1 MQGLSLRRGVDLNC
15 PNIFI
20 HLLIKQLHASLSY
33 LAHQIKVLACSITK
47 NPNFRN
53 GVQAKQQGAE
63 HVCHL
68 AGVEND
74 HRFPAVSADKGNIS
88 KESSLASDCGSLQL
102 TQSCTNYVNSAHWA
116 AVLDGIADLKI
127 QLDEEGEVQEDTP
140 LDEPSFAQ
148 WGGPQLL
155 YGCTSLLT
163 KEEILATIP
172 ERPVVDRLISG
183 YFNSF
188 EMSPAVLHSVE
199 FLKEY
204 ERFWQSP
211 SETPVIW
218 LGLLFT
224 IMCLATQFQK
234 FRLDPGIQTP
244 ESLSREHDIQC
255 KIEAFR
261 QKIVQ
266 CLILGEYAKGGPY
279 VLETLMLYIAVEV
292 FLRSDAEIGVWIL
305 LGTIVQLAMHMGYH
319 RDPRHFPSMSP
330 FAAEMRKR
338 IWTTVVELDIGIST
352 QMGLPRLIK
361 HWQADTVGPLNLH
374 DKDFDRDTVAM
385 PASRPETE
393 PTPMLFR
400 LVKARMMTTIGFV
413 WDLVADTRRC
423 SYAEIMKMDSM
434 LQAAHSAI
442 PQCLQWLSMAD
453 CIMDSPQVIMQKVFL
468 EIMFHL
474 ARIVLHQRY
483 LHSWQA
489 DTQNDYSQRAC
500 LDAALKLLDYQH
512 VLQEETQPFCRLYQE
527 RWRVSSLVNHDFL
540 LATSILCSYLQRAG
554 VQSKGG
560 AGAVTEE
567 TIWTTL
573 QKTYD
578 IWAHSSSSSKEA
590 QKAAR
595 AVRVVLGHRNC
606 INSDSVND
614 ETNPLLLHIPPASF
628 HNDPICPDPEG
639 SRVRFNVQ
647 FPVFDATV
655 LTNWSMANDDIE
667 GFPIT
672 TPASS
677 VDWQMINTAIN
688 DV

>member
-1 MQGLSLRRGVDLNC
+1 MSSRDRSFSASPYADLS
-15 PNIFI
+15 
-20 HLLIKQLHASLSY
+20 
-33 LAHQIKVLACSITK
+33 
-47 NPNFRN
+47 
-53 GVQAKQQGAE
+53 
-63 HVCHL
+63 
-68 AGVEND
+68 
-74 HRFPAVSADKGNIS
+74 KGNS
-88 KESSLASDCGSLQL
+88 PASDCGSLQL
-102 TQSCTNYVNSAHWA
+102 TQSSTNYVNSAHWA

-127 QLDEEGEVQEDTP
+127 QLDEEEEVQNDTP
-140 LDEPSFAQ
+140 LDEPPFAQ
-148 WGGPQLL
+148 RGGPRLL
-155 YGCTSLLT
+155 YGCTALLT

-183 YFNSF
+183 YFTLSIC
-188 EMSPAVLHSVE
+188 HQ
-199 FLKEY
+199 Y

-244 ESLSREHDIQC
+244 ASLSREHDLQC

-266 CLILGEYAKGGPY
+266 CLILGEYAKGPPY

-292 FLRSDAEIGVWIL
+292 VLRSDAEIGIWIL

-319 RDPRHFPSMSP
+319 RDPQHFPSMSP
-330 FAAEMRKR
+330 FTAEMRKR
-338 IWTTVVELDIGIST
+338 VWATVVDLDIGIST

-361 HWQADTVGPLNLH
+361 NWQTDTGEPSNFH

-385 PASRPETE
+385 PSSRPETE
-393 PTPMLFR
+393 LTPMLFR
-400 LVKARMMTTIGFV
+400 LVKARMMATIGFV
-413 WDLVADTRRC
+413 WDLVTDTRRC
-423 SYAEIMKMDSM
+423 PYAEIMKMDSM
-434 LQAAHSAI
+434 LQEVHSAI
-442 PQCLQWLSMAD
+442 PQCLQWRSMAD

-468 EIMFHL
+468 EIMFHR

-489 DTQNDYSQRAC
+489 DTQNDYSQQAC

-554 VQSKGG
+554 AQSKGG
-560 AGAVTEE
+560 IGAVTEE
-567 TIWTTL
+567 TIWKSL
-573 QKTYD
+573 QKTYN
-578 IWAHSSSSSKEA
+578 IWVHSSSSSKEA

-595 AVRVVLGHRNC
+595 ALRVILGNRNC
-606 INSDSVND
+606 ISSNSASDD
-614 ETNPLLLHIPPASF
+614 TNPLLCQSPPASF
-628 HNDPICPDPEG
+628 HDDPICRDPEG
-639 SRVRFNVQ
+639 SRARFNVQ
-647 FPVFDATV
+647 FPVFDATA
-655 LTNWSMANDDIE
+655 LANWSMVNDDIK
-667 GFPIT
+667 GFPFT

-677 VDWQMINTAIN
+677 VDWQMIDTAIN
-688 DV
+688 GIQSHGGESPQIPDIAAGR

>member
-1 MQGLSLRRGVDLNC
+1 MQT
-15 PNIFI
+15 
-20 HLLIKQLHASLSY
+20 ASTS
-33 LAHQIKVLACSITK
+33 SS
-47 NPNFRN
+47 NPAPS
-53 GVQAKQQGAE
+53 V
-63 HVCHL
+63 
-68 AGVEND
+68 
-74 HRFPAVSADKGNIS
+74 HRDSPIASADRSFATSPYADLFKG
-88 KESSLASDCGSLQL
+88 KSSAPDCGSLQL
-102 TQSCTNYVNSAHWA
+102 TQSSTNYVNSAHWA

-127 QLDEEGEVQEDTP
+127 HLDEEGEVQDDTP
-140 LDEPSFAQ
+140 LDEFSVAER
-148 WGGPQLL
+148 GGPQLL
-155 YGCTSLLT
+155 YGCTRPVT

-188 EMSPAVLHSVE
+188 DMSPAVLHSVE

-204 ERFWQSP
+204 ERFWENP

-234 FRLDPGIQTP
+234 FRLHPGIQTP
-244 ESLSREHDIQC
+244 ASLSREHDLES
-255 KIEAFR
+255 KIEFFR
-261 QKIVQ
+261 QKVVQ

-292 FLRSDAEIGVWIL
+292 FLRSDAELGVWIL

-319 RDPRHFPSMSP
+319 RDPYHFPSMSP
-330 FAAEMRKR
+330 FIAEMRKR
-338 IWTTVVELDIGIST
+338 VWATVVELDIGLST

-361 HWQADTVGPLNLH
+361 HWQTDTGGPSNLH
-374 DKDFDRDTVAM
+374 DNDFDPDTAAM

-393 PTPMLFR
+393 LTPMLYR
-400 LVKARMMTTIGFV
+400 LAKARMMTTIGFV
-413 WDLVADTRRC
+413 WDLVTDTRQC
-423 SYAEIMKMDSM
+423 PYTEIMKMDNM
-434 LQAAHSAI
+434 LQDAHSAI
-442 PQCLQWLSMAD
+442 PPCLRWVSMAH

-468 EIMFHL
+468 EIMFHR

-489 DTQNDYSQRAC
+489 DTQNGYSQQAC

-540 LATSILCSYLQRAG
+540 LATSILCSYLQRAHP
-554 VQSKGG
+554 QSKAG
-560 AGAVTEE
+560 AGAVAEA
-567 TIWTTL
+567 TIWTSL

-578 IWAHSSSSSKEA
+578 IWVHSSSSSKEA

-595 AVRVVLGHRNC
+595 ALKVILGNRNC
-606 INSDSVND
+606 INIGKSND
-614 ETNPLLLHIPPASF
+614 ETNSLLSHIPLASF
-628 HNDPICPDPEG
+628 HNHSICPDPQG
-639 SRVRFNVQ
+639 NPARFNIQ
-647 FPVFDATV
+647 FPLFDATV
-655 LTNWSMANDDIE
+655 LTNWSVANDDIE

-677 VDWQMINTAIN
+677 IDWQMIDSSALVAHFPPGLA
-688 DV
+688 DKFQPR